1 MIPGEEDSPAHDK
14 LAAEKQ
20 SKTALRVFTIN
31 DVNANVVGARHTNG
45 GGAYLSDG
53 DIKIL
58 KIEGMSSTG
67 PAGLDMSSAGLAGLD
82 LSSAGPAGSR
92 APR

>member
-1 MIPGEEDSPAHDK
+1 MSIRMQRKLLIPVEDLPAHDK
-14 LAAEKQ
+14 LAAETQ
-20 SKTALRVFTIN
+20 SKSALRVFTIN

-58 KIEGMSSTG
+58 KIEGMSS
-67 PAGLDMSSAGLAGLD
+67 
-82 LSSAGPAGSR
+82 AGPAGSR
-92 APR
+92 AP